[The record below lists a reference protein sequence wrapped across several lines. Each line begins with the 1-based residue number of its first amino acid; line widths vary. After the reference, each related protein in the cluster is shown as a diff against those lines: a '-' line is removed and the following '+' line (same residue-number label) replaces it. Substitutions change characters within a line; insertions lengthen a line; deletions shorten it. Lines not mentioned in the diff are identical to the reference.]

1 MEKIMFEIIDKK
13 TDEFPKFRFSC
24 ETVVV
29 KCLTDSEDGLDD
41 CWKKLFKNITCKYD
55 PNDSISIN
63 VSTDSVE
70 LEPVSEVFK
79 PVSSYDDAEFSN
91 FMRNAVSNYK
101 NFCINDD
108 IKIVVSCLLTSQRAL
123 ELSVS
128 QTSHKPNDTS
138 EDDQLSYISYEKK
151 YEKSRNSEPDHAF
164 VFYDFET
171 MLENTKENEK
181 HKIHKVN
188 LCVAQQ
194 VCDKCNEPGRLDKSI
209 HCNYCGRGNVRIFK
223 ENPVESFV
231 NYLWNEKRPTNIE
244 AVTCIAHNS
253 QGFDCQ
259 FILKH
264 LIERRPRITPS
275 FIVIKGTEIMYMSI
289 KNPYNIQI
297 RFIDS
302 YNYIKEKLEK
312 FPEIFEFV
320 DDDCVKGKFPFL
332 FNTPEHQNYKGP
344 VPEEKFYSPGTMSA
358 EDLQKFESWH
368 TQLRE
373 DGYQF
378 DFQSEIVS
386 YCETDVDILRRGC
399 CDFRQK
405 FIELTDM
412 DPFGLYMP
420 VTLAGFCHKFYIEK
434 ILPEVYRKNPAK
446 EKIGLM
452 PDRGYRKRSK
462 NTRESLEWLLI
473 REKETNSEIIHIGR
487 GHEYRLPELDI
498 IVNGFSKSENG
509 KETVYRYYDCTRH
522 GCPECRVP
530 SQMNNYE
537 KIVKMSS
544 KIRNFGYRLEE
555 MWSCRFKKIKAKYEE
570 FLSDHDNLY
579 SDALNP
585 RDAFFG
591 GRAGNAVLVR
601 SVKDNEKI
609 RYIDVCSLYPYIQK
623 YGKYPVGHPDVKI
636 GHECDKYVGTKLEDV
651 EGLVKCRVLPPR
663 DLLYP
668 VLPIHLNNTL
678 MFPLCRKCCDDLVES
693 NCTHDEKGDRE
704 ITGTWVSDELKKAI
718 DKGYEV
724 TAIYEIWQYK
734 TVQYNRETKSGGL
747 FADYVNKFLQ
757 NKQEAS
763 GWPEEFDT
771 SELREEY
778 LTNFFEREGI
788 RLDREKMKKNKGLR
802 YIAKSCLNSLWG
814 KFGQRNYPETR
825 FCETENELIEVAS
838 DKRLALETVVPIS
851 ETDLYYKYRD
861 KKKDITPKVRMNV
874 TIAVYT
880 TAQARLKLYE
890 YLDELQ
896 ERVLYYDTDS
906 CFYVTENDD
915 QIVPTGQF
923 LGDMTDE
930 LMEHGM
936 GSYIREFVSLG
947 PKRYSYIVVKPDKS
961 EKIVT
966 KISGVQLNSSNGDKF
981 SHENIKKLAEGR
993 IKEIE
998 HTSEEIRRTRQH
1010 DVVTKPVTKRFK
1022 ATQVRKRIFTRND
1035 ESYPYGYK
1043 RFRRSE
1049 D

>member
-1 MEKIMFEIIDKK
+1 MEKIRFEIIDKK
-13 TDEFPKFRFSC
+13 TNKFPKFLFSR

-29 KCLTDSEDGLDD
+29 KCLTNSVDGLDD
-41 CWKKLFKNITCKYD
+41 CWKKLFKNITCQYD
-55 PNDSISIN
+55 PNDSISID

-108 IKIVVSCLLTSQRAL
+108 IEIVVSRLHTSQITS
-123 ELSVS
+123 ELSDES
-128 QTSHKPNDTS
+128 NDTS
-138 EDDQLSYISYEKK
+138 IDDRLRYISVDDNRRKN
-151 YEKSRNSEPDHAF
+151 EKSRNPEPDNAF

-194 VCDKCNEPGRLDKSI
+194 VCDKCNKPGRLDKSI
-209 HCNYCGRGNVRIFK
+209 DCNYCGRGNVRIFK

-231 NYLWNEKRPTNIE
+231 NYLWNEERPRNIK

-264 LIERRPRITPS
+264 LIERRPRITPN
-275 FIVIKGTEIMYMSI
+275 FIVIKGTNIVCMSI
-289 KNPYNIQI
+289 KKSYDFQI

-302 YNYIKEKLEK
+302 YNYIEEKLEK

-320 DDDCVKGKFPFL
+320 EDDCVKGKFPFL

-368 TQLRE
+368 RQLRE
-373 DGYQF
+373 GGYQF

-399 CDFRQK
+399 YDFRQK
-405 FIELTDM
+405 FIELTGM

-420 VTLAGFCHKFYIEK
+420 VTLASFCHKFYIKK
-434 ILPEVYRKNPAK
+434 ILPEVYRKNPVK

-452 PDRGYRKRSK
+452 PNCGYRKRLK

-473 REKETNSEIIHIGR
+473 SEKETNSEIIHIGR

-498 IVNGFSKSENG
+498 IVNEFSKSENG
-509 KETVYRYYDCTRH
+509 KGTVYRYYDCTRH
-522 GCPECRVP
+522 ECPGYHVD
-530 SQMNNYE
+530 SQVNNYE
-537 KIVKMSS
+537 KIIS
-544 KIRNFGYRLEE
+544 FGYRLEE
-555 MWSCRFKKIKAKYEE
+555 MWSCQFKNIKAKYKK
-570 FLSDHDNLY
+570 FLNDHDNLY

-591 GRAGNAVLVR
+591 GRAENAVVVR

-623 YGKYPVGHPDVKI
+623 YGKYPVGHPVIKI
-636 GHECDKYVGTKLEDV
+636 GHECDKYVGTKLEGV

-668 VLPIHLNNTL
+668 VLPIHSNNTL

-724 TAIYEIWQYK
+724 TAIYEIWEYK
-734 TVQYNRETKSGGL
+734 TVQYIRGTKSGGL
-747 FADYVNKFLQ
+747 FVDYVNKFLQ

-763 GWPEEFDT
+763 GWPAEFDT
-771 SELREEY
+771 NELREKY
-778 LTNFFEREGI
+778 LAKFFEREGVN
-788 RLDREKMKKNKGLR
+788 LDREKMKKNKGLR

-814 KFGQRNYPETR
+814 KFGQRNYPETA
-825 FCETENELIEVAS
+825 FCESEKQLFKVAS
-838 DKRLALETVVPIS
+838 NKSLALQTVVPFN

-861 KKKDITPKVRMNV
+861 KNKDITPKETMNV

-930 LMEHGM
+930 LMEHGK

-947 PKRYSYIVVKPDKS
+947 SKRYSYIVVKPDKS

-966 KISGVQLNSSNGDKF
+966 KISGIQLNSSNSDKF
-981 SHENIKKLAEGR
+981 SHENIKELAEGR

-1022 ATQVRKRIFTRND
+1022 ATRVRKRIFTRND

-1043 RFRRSE
+1043 RFKRSE